1 MQRCGLPEQSSLVV
15 RLRNAAQGGE
25 LEAVTGYC
33 AASSSPPCFGALA
46 RPRHFKLAERGS
58 LVNKQKASISLSL
71 QIYLGISLS
80 LSPDLSRLL
89 EFSPGERVCDL
100 EREIDPAMVVED

>member
-15 RLRNAAQGGE
+15 RLRTAAQGGE

-46 RPRHFKLAERGS
+46 RPRHFKLAAGASREGEFGHQAEGVYLS
-58 LVNKQKASISLSL
+58 LSRSISA
-71 QIYLGISLS
+71 SLS
-80 LSPDLSRLL
+80 LSLSLSL
-89 EFSPGERVCDL
+89 HIYLVFWSSFL
-100 EREIDPAMVVED
+100 EREREIWRER